1 MATTAEAMVE
11 IFLTPISDLS
21 EEPDNARDHPP
32 ENLEAIRASLE
43 RFGQV
48 EPLLVRDNVVVHGNG
63 RLRVMRELGWNVVQV
78 VRFSGS
84 EEEAKALGL
93 VMNRTAEL
101 ARWRPEVLGQS
112 LLSLEASFTPATL
125 GFSEKA
131 LGDLFPATGAELQL
145 APRQSAGLGTPIVQ
159 YALIFDDEAQQ
170 QRFFAFMKGLKDR
183 WPDMATGAARLD
195 RWIAEHG

>member
-1 MATTAEAMVE
+1 MD
-11 IFLTPISDLS
+11 IFSVPIGSLR
-21 EEPDNARDHPP
+21 EEPDNAREHPP

-48 EPLLVRDNVVVHGNG
+48 EPLLARPDGTVIHGNG
-63 RLRVMRELGWNVVQV
+63 RLRVMKDLGLTHAQV
-78 VRFSGS
+78 VTFKGT

-112 LLSLEASFTPATL
+112 LLSLESAFTPQAL

-131 LGDLFPATGAELQL
+131 LGDMFPATGAELQL
-145 APRQSAGLGTPIVQ
+145 APSKPSAGLGTPIVQ

-170 QRFFAFMKGLKDR
+170 QRFFVFMKGLKDR
-183 WPDMATGAARLD
+183 WPEMATGAARLD